1 MRKPLPMPNGTDNLL
16 KQKLHQ
22 PQTKESY
29 RRVLCLWFRSIK
41 KFQPDEI
48 DTILG
53 LDNSIVNSVQNAY
66 TKKVEPKDVE
76 GILKM
81 YSEKVR
87 KKHKKALSEF
97 SPKDIAE
104 MLGLHV
110 DTVRHIQSEFIKTM
124 DTGTESLLEVGSH
137 GGDRRR
143 CLSHKEERRFL
154 KPHLD
159 LVKEKRKVEVK
170 EIKKSFEALVGRE
183 VALSTIY
190 RLLNRHKWFKF
201 TERSSGGIWMFQD
214 QKGSN
219 DDGQKGK

>member
-1 MRKPLPMPNGTDNLL
+1 MRRPLPMPNGTDDILR
-16 KQKLHQ
+16 QKLHQ
-22 PQTKESY
+22 VRTKESY
-29 RRVLCLWFRSIK
+29 RRVLCLWFRSMK

-66 TKKVEPKDVE
+66 TKKVKAEDVI

-87 KKHKKALSEF
+87 KKHKKALTEF
-97 SPKDIAE
+97 TPVEIAE

-110 DTVRHIQSEFIKTM
+110 DTVRHVQAEFIKTM

-143 CLSHKEERRFL
+143 CLFHKEERRFL
-154 KPHLD
+154 KPYLD
-159 LVKEKRKVEVK
+159 LIKAKQKVEVK
-170 EIKKSFEALVGRE
+170 EIKKAFEALIGRK

-190 RLLNRHKWFKF
+190 RLLKRHKWFDY
-201 TERSSGGIWMFQD
+201 TPRSSGGIWMFQD
-214 QKGSN
+214 QKASN